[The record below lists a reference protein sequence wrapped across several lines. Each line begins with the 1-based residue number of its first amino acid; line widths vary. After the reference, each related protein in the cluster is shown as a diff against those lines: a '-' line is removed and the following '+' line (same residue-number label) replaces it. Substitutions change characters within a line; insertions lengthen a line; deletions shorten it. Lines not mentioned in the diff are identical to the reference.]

1 MIFLPAC
8 VDCSKGLRGGQGLG
22 QANLQPPGDQ
32 ERASP
37 QPPGPVPSGPSNERG
52 LWRLASRN
60 PGHMAP
66 GTKAPPSGIQGARA
80 LGSELGGLPHKAQ
93 AGSGLPPYASSA
105 YTPYWLSRAPAAGSG
120 GFQGGPVTCVHCPLG
135 QGLGLRTALWEGA
148 THLET
153 GPWRSR
159 MWPGDP
165 SKGSTV
171 PGRPVWPQGICA
183 APGAG
188 RPGRGRAE
196 ACPSGPRAQKK
207 LE

>member
-1 MIFLPAC
+1 MARVWARPT
-8 VDCSKGLRGGQGLG
+8 SSPRETRRE
-22 QANLQPPGDQ
+22 PPH
-32 ERASP
+32 SP
-37 QPPGPVPSGPSNERG
+37 QALFPADPQTSVGCGTWPLGTQD
-52 LWRLASRN
+52 
-60 PGHMAP
+60 MAP
-66 GTKAPPSGIQGARA
+66 GIKAPPSGIQGARA

-93 AGSGLPPYASSA
+93 LGSGLPPYPSSA
-105 YTPYWLSRAPAAGSG
+105 HTPYWLSRAPAAGSG
-120 GFQGGPVTCVHCPLG
+120 GFQGGPVTCAHCPLG
-135 QGLGLRTALWEGA
+135 QGLGLRRTALWEGA

-188 RPGRGRAE
+188 CPGRGRAE

-207 LE
+207 LEQLI